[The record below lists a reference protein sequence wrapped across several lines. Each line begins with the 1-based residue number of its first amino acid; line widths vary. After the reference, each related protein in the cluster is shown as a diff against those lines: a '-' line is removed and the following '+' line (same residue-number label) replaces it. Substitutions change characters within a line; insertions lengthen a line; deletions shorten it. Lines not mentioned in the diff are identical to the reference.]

1 MRRTLP
7 QAGLALLAATAVA
20 AIVGLTFA
28 AGRLAEGPP
37 LIGIRVNGELMQV
50 EMGTTFGE
58 LVRREDLHARAGRLL
73 DVEGDILQR
82 RADPGEVLLNGGP
95 PSRSAALRA
104 GDSIE
109 VDDGEDMT
117 EPTVKLVQKLPTPVA
132 PNPASVIGTSEA
144 EDVTVRGKLS
154 GKVLREFTRPTGVLH
169 RPREVALTFDDGPW
183 PRTTRKILDILARH
197 EAKASF
203 FVVGYLAERYP
214 MLVRREVS
222 AGMTVANHSWS
233 HPAYPAFQDL
243 ASSRTSAEMSRPNE
257 LIERYG
263 TPVRL
268 FRPPGGSWD
277 DDVRQAAAE
286 LGMRLVLWDVDPLD
300 WRHSAT
306 PKRITKR
313 VLSNV
318 GPGSIV
324 LLHDGG
330 GDGRDTIAALPDI
343 IKGIRKQGLKLV
355 AL

>member
-7 QAGLALLAATAVA
+7 PLGRALLVATAVA
-20 AIVGLTFA
+20 VVVGLTFA
-28 AGRLAEGPP
+28 AARLAEGPP
-37 LIGIRVNGELMQV
+37 LVGIRVDGELLHV

-154 GKVLREFTRPTGVLH
+154 GKVLREFTRPTGRLH

-183 PRTTRKILDILARH
+183 PRTTAKILDVLVRNK
-197 EAKASF
+197 AKASF

-214 MLVRREVS
+214 MLVRREVRS
-222 AGMTVANHSWS
+222 GMTVANHSWS
-233 HPAYPAFQDL
+233 HPADPPFRDL
-243 ASSRTSAEMSRPNE
+243 ASSRTSTEISRPNE
-257 LIERYG
+257 LIQRYG
-263 TPVRL
+263 SPVRL

-277 DDVRQAAAE
+277 DDVRQTAAE

-300 WRHSAT
+300 WRRSTT
-306 PKRITKR
+306 PKQITKR

-318 GPGSIV
+318 RPGSIV

-330 GDGRDTIAALPDI
+330 GDARDTIAALPDI

>member
-7 QAGLALLAATAVA
+7 QAGLVLLAATAVVVV
-20 AIVGLTFA
+20 VGLTFA
-28 AGRLAEGPP
+28 ATHIAEGPP
-37 LIGIRVNGELMQV
+37 VVGIRVDGRLLHV
-50 EMGTTFGE
+50 EEGTTFGA
-58 LVRREDLHARAGRLL
+58 LIRREDLHARAGRLL
-73 DVEGDILQR
+73 DVDGDILQR
-82 RADPGEVLLNGGP
+82 HVDPGVVLLNGVE

-109 VDDGEDMT
+109 VEDGEDRT

-132 PNPASVIGTSEA
+132 PNPTSVIGTSEA
-144 EDVTVRGKLS
+144 EEVTVRGKLS
-154 GKVLREFTRPTGVLH
+154 GKTVREFTRATGKLH
-169 RPREVALTFDDGPW
+169 RPRKVALTFDDGPW

-197 EAKASF
+197 KAKASF

-214 MLVRREVS
+214 MLVRREVNS
-222 AGMTVANHSWS
+222 GMTVANHSWS
-233 HPAYPAFQDL
+233 HPADPAFRDL
-243 ASSRTSAEMSRPNE
+243 AASRTSAEMSRPNE

-263 TPVRL
+263 DPVRL

-277 DDVRQAAAE
+277 DDVRQTAAE

-306 PKRITKR
+306 PKQITKR

-330 GDGRDTIAALPDI
+330 GDARDTIAALPDI
-343 IKGIRKQGLKLV
+343 IKGIRKQDLKLV